1 MSEETPKVFSLNDGN
16 SQIRF
21 KREGENVLLILP
33 PEEGD
38 RSENSTSNS
47 WGDLL
52 QQLKHRITGEEHSW
66 EEGLEVHLV
75 SENRLLDSRQLQDI
89 RDILTGAKLEL
100 KRVRTSRAQ
109 TAVAA
114 ATAGYSVDRESD
126 RSHLSQKETETER
139 TTVEAEPLYLKMT
152 LRSGVEIRHPG
163 TVVVVGDVNPGSS
176 IVANGDIM
184 IWGRLRGTVHAGAK
198 GNLQSMIMAL
208 QMEPMLI
215 RIGDRVARGPE
226 NPPEE
231 FYPEVAYMTAK
242 GIRISRATELG
253 RVKLWQ
259 ISQASSDAGV

>member
-1 MSEETPKVFSLNDGN
+1 MSEETSKVFPLSDGN

-21 KREGENVLLILP
+21 KREGENMLLILP
-33 PEEGD
+33 SEEGD
-38 RSENSTSNS
+38 RSENSNGNS

-100 KRVRTSRAQ
+100 KRVKTSRAQ

-126 RSHLSQKETETER
+126 RSHLTQKETETER

-163 TVVVVGDVNPGSS
+163 TVVVLGDVNPGSS

-198 GNLQSMIMAL
+198 GNLQSIIMAL

-231 FYPEVAYMTAK
+231 FYPEVAYVTAK

-259 ISQASSDAGV
+259 ISKASGDASL